1 MSLIL
6 VIDDDVDMIE
16 LTKKYL
22 GSEGYQIIAVTNP
35 FDAEEVMEKYRI
47 NLALVDINMPQK
59 NGYDFVAQLKRSV
72 RNRFVPIVFMSGR
85 SEKKDIERALK
96 LDVEGYIIKPFSKDV
111 LLEKVKSVLKNTGST
126 QPAIDEVDLKSKNIS
141 GLLKVEYEVRVISI
155 TEIGMKI
162 TSSLDI
168 GEIGKELDNTVEVT
182 APIWAVV
189 GISPV
194 PLKIANKEKM
204 ASGGYVYSLL
214 IKKISPEDVERL
226 RSWIRKSL

>member
-22 GSEGYQIIAVTNP
+22 ASEGYQIIAVTSP

-47 NLALVDINMPQK
+47 NLALVDINMPMK

-96 LDVEGYIIKPFSKDV
+96 LDVEGYIVKPFSKDT
-111 LLEKVKSVLKNTGST
+111 LLEKVKSVLKNTGSN
-126 QPAIDEVDLKSKNIS
+126 QPAIESVDLSSKNIV
-141 GLLKVEYEVRVISI
+141 GTVKLEYPIKVTSI
-155 TEIGMKI
+155 TEIGI
-162 TSSLDI
+162 TISSQVDI
-168 GEIGKELDNTVEVT
+168 GEVGKDLENSVEIV

-194 PLKIANKEKM
+194 PLKVVNKVKLS
-204 ASGGYVYSLL
+204 SGGFELSLL
-214 IKKISPEDVERL
+214 FKKISPEDVDRL
-226 RSWIRKSL
+226 RLWIRKSL